1 MIIKHAFN
9 IIYNKCCLLAGTWIC
24 SFTEWIR
31 YLVTSILRAK
41 NFVGEEA
48 VLLAVA

>member
-1 MIIKHAFN
+1 MNIKHDFN
-9 IIYNKCCLLAGTWIC
+9 IIYNKCCLLAGIWIL
-24 SFTEWIR
+24 SITEYIR